1 MWRLTAPPPGLQLNA
16 MKPPVLLCS
25 SMIKRIGWWA
35 AYLGGVGVFL
45 LVASEIFLR
54 FLIPYQQGYFV
65 YPPHAV
71 YRFVG
76 DSVNTPG
83 TSGVSRFVANS
94 LGMRAD
100 EIPPDARRRILVFGG
115 STAVD
120 VYLDQTKMWTHLLQD
135 KLNAAPGQP
144 KTWVGNV
151 ARPSLATVHN
161 LLIFDDTV
169 PRLPRMNLFL
179 NLVGVNDLQMTLRY
193 GNLHALSLADNLN
206 WTFSVKP
213 LTRLRDHF
221 AVYRFYERVKDWW
234 KRSRSSVI
242 YTEYASNAAQWRTCR
257 QRAPKDNLI
266 GLPTLKDGLADYRSN
281 LNKLIDRSKAYNAP
295 IIFLT

>member
-25 SMIKRIGWWA
+25 SMIKRIVWWA

-76 DSVNTPG
+76 DFANTPG
-83 TSGVSRFVANS
+83 TSGVSRLSPTALACARTTSRPTPGAAS
-94 LGMRAD
+94 LCLA
-100 EIPPDARRRILVFGG
+100 
-115 STAVD
+115 AVRPSMFI
-120 VYLDQTKMWTHLLQD
+120 YQTKMWTNLLQD

-144 KTWVGNV
+144 KTW
-151 ARPSLATVHN
+151 SATSRAHPWQPF
-161 LLIFDDTV
+161 IICSYSMTRCR
-169 PRLPRMNLFL
+169 RLPRMNLFL
-179 NLVGVNDLQMTLRY
+179 NLVGVNHLQMTLRY

-281 LNKLIDRSKAYNAP
+281 LNKLITAP
-295 IIFLT
+295 KLITRR